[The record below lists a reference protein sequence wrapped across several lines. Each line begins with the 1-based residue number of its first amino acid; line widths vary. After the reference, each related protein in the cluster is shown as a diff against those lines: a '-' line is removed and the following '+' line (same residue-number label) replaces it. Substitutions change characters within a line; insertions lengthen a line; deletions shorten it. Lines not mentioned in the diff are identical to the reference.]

1 MLFQEASGDKFA
13 QENEARIDAAPQK
26 RILTPKQ
33 PADRGQQ
40 AGSPIDGEHP
50 DRGASYQG
58 EFFLLKGVEGR
69 K

>member
-1 MLFQEASGDKFA
+1 MLFQEASRDEFS

-26 RILTPKQ
+26 GILTPKQ
-33 PADRGQQ
+33 PADGGQQ
-40 AGSPIDGEHP
+40 AGGPVDGEHP
-50 DRGASYQG
+50 DRGASHQG